1 MELFDATLRDS
12 LAAWASKVS
21 GSSSTYEL
29 EAVVLQKITRQQFTD
44 AIRRMLRLPVAWS
57 MVNHPE
63 QLDIST
69 QDFFRTTIT
78 GVESMAMYYNSNK
91 IAEESAIVMQK
102 RRVDDSIAL
111 DEFGPCRF
119 NLKSEN
125 VVSDEDKVRHIQNL
139 HTTRK
144 GFRMKRRVSLARDD
158 LPCVR
163 IDLTMV
169 KSTGKSRY
177 ATLAEAS
184 IMTALPTYEV
194 EVEVVN
200 ASSTDALKV
209 VRQLHLALEE
219 VLVALGGGF
228 PLLSASTKQRMMD
241 EYMQAVHPDARMK
254 HLPSDLKRFF
264 AGPYPVTLE
273 SVHVQAPGPGT
284 ISIFDGYSVT
294 EKADGERFLLFV
306 ASDGAMCF
314 ISNKMNMYGT
324 GSKVDP
330 SLAGTLMDG
339 EFVDASKMRTGNKL
353 FAVFDIYLRA
363 GKDLRSLPLI
373 GSGDGVTRI
382 SSAQQVVEA
391 LGQHGGDV
399 TYKVKDFTAAD
410 GKGMSKAC
418 ADTLRRAR
426 AGNFPYKIDGLIFT
440 PCKVAVGA
448 DAPGAPPKWG
458 TRWPRVFKWKPPED
472 NSIDFLVRFPK
483 DGVPPRDMVVMNEG
497 LVHRVANLYVGY
509 NLLTDKPKRAM
520 ESLFPSHQQETK
532 NNQQQYVPKL
542 FSPIGGEQ
550 RQEHTCYIPLD
561 ANGVA
566 KCLNGDEIVDNSV
579 VEMCYT
585 GSAKEDF
592 SAFKWRPLRVRG
604 DKEDSSGQITANNH
618 KTATNVWRSIMDP
631 VTEETLISGAV
642 GQGRAAGEEVYYTRT
657 GGREDS
663 PTLSMR
669 IFHNWIK
676 ETLLLQKYGRGR
688 KSLLDLGCG
697 VGGDLQKWIRA
708 GFVDVVGLDKYESN
722 IINPENGAYWR
733 LSRAKL
739 PKGARYVFM
748 TYDVGVPLDAL
759 HVNRIQ
765 DPSDRMIMQALW
777 GLIPRQGVK
786 PPQLAR
792 YYAMSRDGFEVV
804 SCQFAVHYFFENS
817 RTLDVFVDN
826 VARSLRVGGRFVGTC
841 MDAQRV
847 KDKLRSVKPGAAVQ
861 ASSKDGA
868 VLWSIRKK
876 YEDAAAAKGGLGHAI
891 EVYLESID
899 NTKEEY
905 LVDYEELKKRLAKY
919 NVVEEARGS
928 FEETAEAAGKAA
940 SDMSE
945 GEREFSYMNMWFVFS
960 KIK

>member
-1 MELFDATLRDS
+1 MELFDDALRDS

-21 GSSSTYEL
+21 ASSSTYEL
-29 EAVVLQKITRQQFTD
+29 EAVVHQKITRQQFTD
-44 AIRRMLRLPVAWS
+44 AIRRMLRLPVAWV
-57 MVNHPE
+57 MENHPE

-78 GVESMAMYYNSNK
+78 GVESMAVYHNSNTM
-91 IAEESAIVMQK
+91 AAESAIVMQK
-102 RRVDDSIAL
+102 RRVDDSMSL
-111 DEFGPCRF
+111 EEYGPCRF

-125 VVSDEDKVRHIQNL
+125 IVSDEDKIRHIQNL
-139 HTTRK
+139 HSTRK
-144 GFRMKRRVSLARDD
+144 GFRMKRRVSLVRED

-163 IDLTMV
+163 VDLTMV

-200 ASSTDALKV
+200 ASSTDALEV
-209 VRQLHLALEE
+209 VRQLQIALEE

-228 PLLSASTKQRMMD
+228 PLLSMSTKQRMMD
-241 EYMQAVHPDARMK
+241 EYMQAVHPDARIKHNNLTDMK
-254 HLPSDLKRFF
+254 RHF

-294 EKADGERFLLFV
+294 DKADGERFLLFV

-314 ISNKMNMYGT
+314 ISNKMNMYGA
-324 GSKVDP
+324 GSRVDP
-330 SLAGTLMDG
+330 MLAGTLMDG
-339 EFVDASKMRTGNKL
+339 EFVDASKMRTGTKL

-363 GKDLRSLPLI
+363 GKDLRSLPLVM
-373 GSGDGVTRI
+373 GEGETRI
-382 SSAQQVVEA
+382 SNAQQVVEA

-399 TYKVKDFTAAD
+399 MFKVKDFTVAD
-410 GKGMSKAC
+410 GKDMSKAC

-483 DGVPPRDMVVMNEG
+483 DGVPPREMVVLNEG
-497 LVHRVANLYVGY
+497 VVHRVANLYVGY

-520 ESLFPSHQQETK
+520 ESLFPQQQETR
-532 NNQQQYVPKL
+532 NHHQQQQYVPQL
-542 FSPIGGEQ
+542 FSPNGEQ
-550 RQEHTCYIPLD
+550 RHEHMCYIPLD
-561 ANGVA
+561 VKGIA

-592 SAFKWRPLRVRG
+592 SAFKWRPLRIRG

-618 KTATNVWRSIMDP
+618 RTATNVWRSIMDP
-631 VTEETLISGAV
+631 VTEDTLISGAV

-669 IFHNWIK
+669 NFHNWIK
-676 ETLLLQKYGRGR
+676 ETLLLQKYGNGR

-708 GFVDVVGLDKYESN
+708 GFVDVVALDKYESN

-733 LSRAKL
+733 LSRARL
-739 PKGARYVFM
+739 AKGSRYVFM

-759 HVNRIQ
+759 HINRMN
-765 DPSDRMIMQALW
+765 DPSDRMIMQTLW
-777 GLIPRQGVK
+777 GMIPRQGVK

-804 SCQFAVHYFFENS
+804 SCQFAVHYFFES
-817 RTLDVFVDN
+817 SGTLDVFVDN
-826 VARSLRVGGRFVGTC
+826 VARNLRVGGRFVGTC

-847 KDKLRSVKPGAAVQ
+847 KEKLRSVKHGDAVQ
-861 ASSKDGA
+861 ASSMDGA

-876 YEDAAAAKGGLGHAI
+876 YDDAAAAKGGLGHAI
-891 EVYLESID
+891 DVYLESID
-899 NTKEEY
+899 NIKEEY
-905 LVDYEELKKRLAKY
+905 LVDYEELTKRLAKY

-928 FEETAEAAGKAA
+928 FEETAVAAGKAA
-940 SDMSE
+940 SDMSDA
-945 GEREFSYMNMWFVFS
+945 EREFSYMNMWFVFR